1 MGTMQNPA
9 HNIYIH
15 VPYCMSKCNYC
26 AFFSRACSTPDW
38 EEYANN
44 ICSEIDFW
52 GQRLGRIDVPTI
64 FFGGGTPS
72 LMPVNVFEKIINT
85 IRDNFNL
92 DIGAEITLESNPGTL
107 DKEKLNDFKYAGMNR
122 LSIGVQ
128 SLDDE
133 KLRFLGRRHTVQ
145 DALDLIGVAQ
155 KMGLRVSADF
165 IYGLPGDTEKSVI
178 EMCGQINQIGLNHLS
193 MYELTIE
200 ENTPFGKMNL
210 DMPANTEMAQM
221 YIAIGAHIA
230 LPRYEVSN
238 YCTPGHECRHNMNVW
253 GGAPYIGI
261 GVGAAGRIY
270 VNNQWYDQLGNGA
283 RFEKISD
290 DVRATEKIITGLRT
304 VRGCQLTDDVKSV
317 IDIEWMSNHPMLLN
331 IHNNCIS
338 ATNQGMLVLDDVI
351 LNLIR

>member
-26 AFFSRACSTPDW
+26 AFFSRACSAPDW
-38 EEYANN
+38 DEYENK
-44 ICSEIDFW
+44 ICDEIKFW
-52 GQRLGRIDVPTI
+52 ADKLGRIDVPTI

-92 DIGAEITLESNPGTL
+92 LTGAEITLESNPGTL
-107 DKEKLNDFKYAGMNR
+107 DERKLNDFKYAGMNR

-133 KLRFLGRRHTVQ
+133 KLRFLGRRHTAQ
-145 DALDLIGVAQ
+145 DALDLISCAQ
-155 KMGLRVSADF
+155 RMGLRVSADF

-178 EMCGQINQIGLNHLS
+178 EMCRQINQIDLNHLS

-210 DMPANTEMAQM
+210 DMPTNTEMAQM
-221 YIAIGAHIA
+221 YVAIDKHIA

-238 YCTPGHECRHNMNVW
+238 HCTPGNECQHNMNVW

-270 VNNQWYDQLGNGA
+270 MNNQWYDQLGNGA

-290 DVRATEKIITGLRT
+290 DVRTTEKIITGLRT
-304 VRGCQLTDDVKSV
+304 VRGCQLTDDIKSV
-317 IDIEWMSNHPMLLN
+317 IDIEWVSNHPTLVNM
-331 IHNNCIS
+331 HNNCIS
-338 ATNQGMLVLDDVI
+338 ATKQGMLVLDDVI